1 MSKLSTISRDLLE
14 QMYQMRVVQL
24 HQAKKDIKLG
34 DDMYLDMERRLNEVE
49 HRNSLLRAELLLAR
63 ARYTLGD
70 TQ

>member
-1 MSKLSTISRDLLE
+1 MSKLSVVSRDVLE
-14 QMYQMRVVQL
+14 EMY
-24 HQAKKDIKLG
+24 HTAKKQLALA
-34 DDMYLDMERRLNEVE
+34 DDMYLDIERRLNEVE

>member
-1 MSKLSTISRDLLE
+1 MSKLSVVSRDVLEEMYHNAKQKITELAQLLD
-14 QMYQMRVVQL
+14 L
-24 HQAKKDIKLG
+24 A
-34 DDMYLDMERRLNEVE
+34 DDMYIDIQKRLDEVE